1 MGGRLTEWAY
11 TLLRIVVGFLF
22 FCHGAQKILGWFT
35 EPGGHRM
42 ALTFPML
49 PWFAGW
55 LELAGGALIMVG
67 LLTHVVAFLLS
78 GEMAVA
84 YFMAH
89 APHGFIPL
97 LNHGELAVLYCF
109 IFLFIAAHGAGPF
122 SLDATIGKRRR
133 P

>member
-35 EPGGHRM
+35 EPGDQRM

-55 LELAGGALIMVG
+55 LELAGGVLIMLG
-67 LLTHVVAFLLS
+67 FLTHIVAFLLS

-84 YFMAH
+84 YFKAH
-89 APHGFIPL
+89 APHGWVPL
-97 LNHGELAVLYCF
+97 VNHGELAALYSF
-109 IFLFIAAHGAGPF
+109 IFLYFAAQGAGPY
-122 SLDATIGKRRR
+122 SVDAAIRRRR

>member
-1 MGGRLTEWAY
+1 MEGRMGGRLTEWAY

-22 FCHGAQKILGWFT
+22 FCHGAQKILGGF
-35 EPGGHRM
+35 
-42 ALTFPML
+42 
-49 PWFAGW
+49 
-55 LELAGGALIMVG
+55 
-67 LLTHVVAFLLS
+67 LTHVVAFLLS

-109 IFLFIAAHGAGPF
+109 IFLFIAAHSAGPF
-122 SLDATIGKRRR
+122 SVDASIGRRRR